1 MRALDR
7 PEGIR
12 TPIATLGEWLL
23 VRLATGLV
31 ERPRRDSNPCPYL
44 DRVRCWTTTPRGH
57 FDGRSRSRTHTCWL
71 WRPVAYQL
79 AMRPYD
85 GDRTCTGLGSLCG
98 GAHISS
104 ATPSSVGTGGIEP
117 RSCRSTAC
125 HASFYTTSPILKVP
139 VGLAPTY
146 FALPRRRLAA

>member
-1 MRALDR
+1 MRAWDR
-7 PEGIR
+7 PGGTR
-12 TPIATLGEWLL
+12 TPMTTLGEWLL

-31 ERPRRDSNPCPYL
+31 ERPRRDLNPCPYL
-44 DRVRCWTTTPRGH
+44 DRVRCWTTTPRGL
-57 FDGRSRSRTHTCWL
+57 FDGHSGGRTHTAGFGDQLPTCW
-71 WRPVAYQL
+71 RCGH
-79 AMRPYD
+79 YD
-85 GDRTCTGLGSLCG
+85 GDRTCTDLGSLCG
-98 GAHISS
+98 GAHTFS

-139 VGLAPTY
+139 VGIAPTC